1 MSQDIPNEIYDFVK
15 SCVNTYEETTTTMEY
30 IYHNTITSNSVTGSG
45 FCIKIL
51 TKGLTHENAGSGRSI
66 INFTI
71 SDGEYSVECI
81 AHNAEPDYLSNP
93 MTDEELTNFLIILTN
108 SQKRGKRV
116 DICGHY
122 INYGKK
128 RIFLCESVTID
139 EGLKESQNE

>member
-1 MSQDIPNEIYDFVK
+1 MSQDIPNELYDFVQ

-51 TKGLTHENAGSGRSI
+51 TKGLTHESAGTGRSI

-93 MTDEELTNFLIILTN
+93 MTDEELTNFLL
-108 SQKRGKRV
+108 S
-116 DICGHY
+116 
-122 INYGKK
+122 
-128 RIFLCESVTID
+128 
-139 EGLKESQNE
+139 